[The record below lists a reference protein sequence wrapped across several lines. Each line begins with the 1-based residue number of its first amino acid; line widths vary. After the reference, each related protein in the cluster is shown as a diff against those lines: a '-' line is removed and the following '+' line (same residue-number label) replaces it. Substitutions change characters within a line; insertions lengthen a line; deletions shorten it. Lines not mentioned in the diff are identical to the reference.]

1 MTLTFISSG
10 QGSRYA
16 AIYLLFILPF
26 LRKEAFLPR
35 WLVKVEAILWC
46 VASCG
51 WSAHMHTPGSD
62 TYIFIFLS
70 ISHTHI
76 AVSGAVMWRWSVNDL
91 TSVRETSLTVFK
103 TSCFSSTSITFTFI
117 FVSAF
122 HYPSLML
129 QKQHRY
135 SHKKPC
141 CTTWATYNDKNISNI
156 VKCFLTRLPSRCSQ
170 QLF

>member
-1 MTLTFISSG
+1 MCAKVQAHIGLMTLTFISSG

-103 TSCFSSTSITFTFI
+103 TSCFSSTSISLFR
-117 FVSAF
+117 F
-122 HYPSLML
+122 HFCFCLLLS
-129 QKQHRY
+129 
-135 SHKKPC
+135 
-141 CTTWATYNDKNISNI
+141 ISNAPKTTS
-156 VKCFLTRLPSRCSQ
+156 VFSQ
-170 QLF
+170 EATLHHLSYI